1 MNITL
6 YKSKSSMNTVD
17 KGGANLTPL
26 LTVSGNFK
34 NAQSILTPIVII
46 DTIDSLLL
54 VDDNGQVVLDDYKRP
69 LLTSRDASK
78 EIIKANYCYIDEL
91 QRYYFISD
99 IQVVNND
106 LIQLYLKEDVL
117 YTYANQIKE
126 HTAYISRNEF
136 TNTPLIED
144 RNEQLFY
151 DKEVSYKD
159 TIEITTGEAVNF
171 SFDVS
176 QLGPN
181 NIIFS
186 AISDTYDYTGKLVDT
201 PKNLPSFNYIN
212 EFYTTLYG
220 IDRPLL
226 IPFWAG
232 QAIAQDILAKD
243 TEKTFIKN
251 FLICPFDV
259 TSQQDTS
266 KNLEI
271 FLGKTNISKFPKP
284 GTSGENVVE
293 IGTVHPMKSLTSDY
307 LVVADF
313 TIPDATSYLDYEP
326 YCQYEIFV
334 PFYGYVTLP
343 TNKVRGQRILLYYA
357 LDWQKGNGMAFISI
371 INGTENKIIWNGQVD
386 PFIHVDLSTTNAYEN
401 KVAQNGVVTS
411 TVLGTLSSVISLVG
425 GLASGNPLG
434 AIAGVMG
441 LGKTISSTIQSS
453 QGIID
458 RANVGFTDGMLSQY
472 SNTKPFLRITK
483 MKTTNTINKENY
495 AHLFGL
501 PLYKSYKLKDLR
513 GYTIISEINLDD
525 LDTAKSSELT
535 ELYSLLKGGVYL

>member
-159 TIEITTGEAVNF
+159 TVEITGGEAVNF
-171 SFDVS
+171 AFNVS
-176 QLGPN
+176 QLGTN

-186 AISDTYDYTGKLVDT
+186 ALSKQTDYRAGLVDV
-201 PKNLPSFNYIN
+201 PKDLPSFNSIN
-212 EFYTTLYG
+212 EFYTTLLSV
-220 IDRPLL
+220 DRPLL
-226 IPFWAG
+226 IPYIAG
-232 QAIAQDILAKD
+232 QYIAQLCLEKD
-243 TEKTFIKN
+243 SNKSYIKN
-251 FLICPFDV
+251 MLICPFDV
-259 TSQQDTS
+259 TNQTDTTKS
-266 KNLEI
+266 LPI
-271 FLGKTNISKFPKP
+271 YLGDNNISDMGSSTDPTQKV
-284 GTSGENVVE
+284 GN
-293 IGTVHPMKSLTSDY
+293 VHPMKALTSDY
-307 LVVADF
+307 LIVADF

-326 YCQYEIFV
+326 YCQYEVFV

-343 TNKVRGQRILLYYA
+343 INKVRGKRILLYYA
-357 LDWQKGNGMAFISI
+357 LDWQKGTGMAFISMI
-371 INGTENKIIWNGQVD
+371 SGTENRVIWNSQVD
-386 PFIHVDLSTTNAYEN
+386 PFIHVELSTTNNYEN
-401 KVAQNGVVTS
+401 KVAKNGVVTS
-411 TVLGTLSSVISLVG
+411 TVLGSLSAGISLVAG
-425 GLASGNPLG
+425 VATANPL
-434 AIAGVMG
+434 AIAAGAMG
-441 LGKTISSTIQSS
+441 LGKTIASSVQTS

-472 SNTKPFLRITK
+472 SNTKPYLRITK
-483 MKTTNTINKENY
+483 MKTTNTINKDNY

-525 LDTAKSSELT
+525 LDTAKSSELV

>member
-1 MNITL
+1 MKITL
-6 YKSKSSMNTVD
+6 YKSKYSMNTVD
-17 KGGANLTPL
+17 KGGVNLTPI
-26 LTVSGNFK
+26 LTVSGTFK

-54 VDDNGQVVLDDYKRP
+54 VDDSGEVILDDYKRP

-91 QRYYFISD
+91 ARYYFISD
-99 IQVVNND
+99 IQVVNNV

-151 DKEVSYKD
+151 DKQVSYKD
-159 TIEITTGEAVNF
+159 TIEITIGEAVNF
-171 SFDVS
+171 AFDVKN
-176 QLGPN
+176 LGTN

-186 AISDTYDYTGKLVDT
+186 ALSKQTDYRAGLVDV
-201 PKNLPSFNYIN
+201 PNNLLSFNSIN
-212 EFYTTLYG
+212 EFYTTLLS

-226 IPFWAG
+226 IPYIAG
-232 QAIAQDILAKD
+232 QYIAQLCLDKD
-243 TEKTFIKN
+243 SNKSYIKN
-251 FLICPFDV
+251 MLICPFDV
-259 TSQQDTS
+259 TNQTDTTKS
-266 KNLEI
+266 I
-271 FLGKTNISKFPKP
+271 PIYLGDNNISNMGSSTDPTQKV
-284 GTSGENVVE
+284 GN
-293 IGTVHPMKSLTSDY
+293 VHPMKSLTSDY

-313 TIPDATSYLDYEP
+313 VVPDATSYLDYEP

-357 LDWQKGNGMAFISI
+357 LDWQKGTGMAFISMI
-371 INGTENKIIWNGQVD
+371 TGTENRVIWNSQVD
-386 PFIHVDLSTTNAYEN
+386 PFIHVELSTTNNYEN
-401 KVAQNGVVTS
+401 KVAKNGVVAS
-411 TVLGTLSSVISLVG
+411 TVLGSLSAGISLVAG
-425 GLASGNPLG
+425 VATANPL
-434 AIAGVMG
+434 AIAAGAMG
-441 LGKTISSTIQSS
+441 LGKTIASSVQTS

-458 RANVGFTDGMLSQY
+458 RANVGFTDGMLSLY

-483 MKTTNTINKENY
+483 MKTTNTINKDNY

-501 PLYKSYKLKDLR
+501 PLYESCKLKDLK

-525 LDTAKSSELT
+525 LDTAKSSELV

>member
-91 QRYYFISD
+91 ARYYFISD

-151 DKEVSYKD
+151 DKEVNYKD
-159 TIEITTGEAVNF
+159 TVEITGGEAVNF
-171 SFDVS
+171 AFNVS
-176 QLGPN
+176 QLGTN

-186 AISDTYDYTGKLVDT
+186 ALSKQTDYRAGLVDV
-201 PKNLPSFNYIN
+201 PKDLPSFNYIN
-212 EFYTTLYG
+212 EFYTTLLSV
-220 IDRPLL
+220 DRPLL
-226 IPFWAG
+226 IPYIAG
-232 QAIAQDILAKD
+232 QYIAQLCLEKD
-243 TEKTFIKN
+243 SNKSYIKN
-251 FLICPFDV
+251 MLICPFDV
-259 TSQQDTS
+259 TNQTDTTKS
-266 KNLEI
+266 LPI
-271 FLGKTNISKFPKP
+271 YLGDNNISDMGSSTDPTQKV
-284 GTSGENVVE
+284 GN
-293 IGTVHPMKSLTSDY
+293 VHPMKALTSDY

-326 YCQYEIFV
+326 YCQYEVFV

-343 TNKVRGQRILLYYA
+343 INKVRGKRILLYYA
-357 LDWQKGNGMAFISI
+357 LDWQKGTGMAFISMI
-371 INGTENKIIWNGQVD
+371 TGTENRVIWNSQVD
-386 PFIHVDLSTTNAYEN
+386 PFIHVELSTTNNYEN
-401 KVAQNGVVTS
+401 KVAKNGVVTS
-411 TVLGTLSSVISLVG
+411 TVLGSLSAGISLVAG
-425 GLASGNPLG
+425 VATANPL
-434 AIAGVMG
+434 AIAAGAMG
-441 LGKTISSTIQSS
+441 LGKTIASSVQTS

-472 SNTKPFLRITK
+472 SNTKPYLRITK
-483 MKTTNTINKENY
+483 MKTTNTINKDNY

-525 LDTAKSSELT
+525 LDTAKSSELV

>member
-17 KGGANLTPL
+17 TGGANLTPL

-159 TIEITTGEAVNF
+159 TVTITGGEAVNF
-171 SFDVS
+171 AFNVS
-176 QLGPN
+176 QLGTN

-186 AISDTYDYTGKLVDT
+186 ALSKQTDYRAGLVDV
-201 PKNLPSFNYIN
+201 PKDLPSFNYIN
-212 EFYTTLYG
+212 EFYTTLLSV
-220 IDRPLL
+220 DRPLL
-226 IPFWAG
+226 IPYIAG
-232 QAIAQDILAKD
+232 QYIAQLCLEKD
-243 TEKTFIKN
+243 SNKSYIKN
-251 FLICPFDV
+251 MLICPFDV
-259 TSQQDTS
+259 TNQTDTTKS
-266 KNLEI
+266 LPI
-271 FLGKTNISKFPKP
+271 YLGDNNISDMGSSTDPTQKV
-284 GTSGENVVE
+284 GN
-293 IGTVHPMKSLTSDY
+293 VHPMKALTSDY

-343 TNKVRGQRILLYYA
+343 INKVRGKRILLYYA
-357 LDWQKGNGMAFISI
+357 LDWQKGTGMAFISMI
-371 INGTENKIIWNGQVD
+371 TGTENRVIWNSQVD
-386 PFIHVDLSTTNAYEN
+386 PFIHVELSTTNNYEN
-401 KVAQNGVVTS
+401 KVAKNGVVTS
-411 TVLGTLSSVISLVG
+411 TVLGSLSAGISLVAG
-425 GLASGNPLG
+425 VATANPL
-434 AIAGVMG
+434 AIAAGAMG
-441 LGKTISSTIQSS
+441 LGKTIASSVQTS

-483 MKTTNTINKENY
+483 MKTTNTINKDNY

-525 LDTAKSSELT
+525 LDTAKSSELV

>member
-91 QRYYFISD
+91 ARYYFISD

-106 LIQLYLKEDVL
+106 FIQLYLKEDVL

-159 TIEITTGEAVNF
+159 TVEITGGEAVNF
-171 SFDVS
+171 AFNVS
-176 QLGPN
+176 QLGTN

-186 AISDTYDYTGKLVDT
+186 ALSKQTDYRAGLVDV
-201 PKNLPSFNYIN
+201 PKDLPSFNYIN
-212 EFYTTLYG
+212 EFYTTLLS

-226 IPFWAG
+226 IPYIAG
-232 QAIAQDILAKD
+232 QYIAQLCLEKD
-243 TEKTFIKN
+243 SNKSYIKN
-251 FLICPFDV
+251 MLICPFDV
-259 TSQQDTS
+259 TNQTDTTKS
-266 KNLEI
+266 LPI
-271 FLGKTNISKFPKP
+271 YLGDNNISDMGSSAYPTQKV
-284 GTSGENVVE
+284 GN
-293 IGTVHPMKSLTSDY
+293 VHPMKALTSDY
-307 LVVADF
+307 LVIADF

-326 YCQYEIFV
+326 YCQYEVFV

-343 TNKVRGQRILLYYA
+343 INKVRGKRILIYYA
-357 LDWQKGNGMAFISI
+357 LDWQKGTGMAFISMI
-371 INGTENKIIWNGQVD
+371 TGTENRVIWNSQVD
-386 PFIHVDLSTTNAYEN
+386 PFIHVELSTTNNYEN
-401 KVAQNGVVTS
+401 KVAKNGVVTS
-411 TVLGTLSSVISLVG
+411 TILGSLSAGISLVAG
-425 GLASGNPLG
+425 IVTANPV
-434 AIAGVMG
+434 AIAAGAMG
-441 LGKTISSTIQSS
+441 LGKTIASSVQTS

-483 MKTTNTINKENY
+483 MKTTNTINKDNY

-525 LDTAKSSELT
+525 LDTAKSSELV

>member
-69 LLTSRDASK
+69 LLTSRDDSK

-159 TIEITTGEAVNF
+159 TVEITGGEAVNF
-171 SFDVS
+171 AFNVS
-176 QLGPN
+176 QLGTN

-186 AISDTYDYTGKLVDT
+186 ALSKQTDYRAGLVDS
-201 PKNLPSFNYIN
+201 PKDLPSFNYIN
-212 EFYTTLYG
+212 EFYTTLLSV
-220 IDRPLL
+220 DRPLL
-226 IPFWAG
+226 IPYIAG
-232 QAIAQDILAKD
+232 QYIAQLCLEKD
-243 TEKTFIKN
+243 SNKSYIKN
-251 FLICPFDV
+251 MLICPFDV
-259 TSQQDTS
+259 TNQTDTTKS
-266 KNLEI
+266 I
-271 FLGKTNISKFPKP
+271 PIYLGDNNISDMGASTDPTQKV
-284 GTSGENVVE
+284 GN
-293 IGTVHPMKSLTSDY
+293 VHPMKALTSDY

-313 TIPDATSYLDYEP
+313 VVPDATSYLDYEP

-334 PFYGYVTLP
+334 PFYGYVNLP
-343 TNKVRGQRILLYYA
+343 TNKIRGNRLLLYYA
-357 LDWQKGNGMAFISI
+357 LDWQKGNGMAYISI
-371 INGTENKIIWNGQVD
+371 ITGTENRIIWSGQVD
-386 PFIHVDLSTTNAYEN
+386 PFIHIELSTTNNYEN
-401 KVAQNGVVTS
+401 KVAKNGVVTS
-411 TVLGTLSSVISLVG
+411 TVLGTLSSSVSLIAG
-425 GLASGNPLG
+425 IATGNPL
-434 AIAGVMG
+434 AIAGGAMG
-441 LGKTISSTIQSS
+441 LGKTITSSVQSS
-453 QGIID
+453 QAIID
-458 RANVGFTDGMLSQY
+458 RANVAFTDGMLSQY

-483 MKTTNTINKENY
+483 MKTTNTINKDNY

-525 LDTAKSSELT
+525 LDTAKSSELV

>member
-6 YKSKSSMNTVD
+6 YKSKSSMNTVN

-34 NAQSILTPIVII
+34 NAQSILTPILII

-78 EIIKANYCYIDEL
+78 EIIKANYGYIDEL

-136 TNTPLIED
+136 TNSPLIED

-159 TIEITTGEAVNF
+159 TVEITGGEAVNF
-171 SFDVS
+171 AFNVS
-176 QLGPN
+176 QLGTN

-186 AISDTYDYTGKLVDT
+186 ALSKQTDYHAGLVDV
-201 PKNLPSFNYIN
+201 PKDLPSFNYIN
-212 EFYTTLYG
+212 EFYTTLLSV
-220 IDRPLL
+220 DRPLL
-226 IPFWAG
+226 IPYMAG
-232 QAIAQDILAKD
+232 QYIAQLCLEKD
-243 TEKTFIKN
+243 SNKSYIKN
-251 FLICPFDV
+251 MLICPFDV
-259 TSQQDTS
+259 TNQTDTTKS
-266 KNLEI
+266 I
-271 FLGKTNISKFPKP
+271 PIYLGDNNISDMGSSTDPTQKV
-284 GTSGENVVE
+284 GN
-293 IGTVHPMKSLTSDY
+293 VHPMRALTSDY

-326 YCQYEIFV
+326 YCQYEVFV

-343 TNKVRGQRILLYYA
+343 INKVRGKCILLYYA
-357 LDWQKGNGMAFISI
+357 LDWQKGTGMAFISM
-371 INGTENKIIWNGQVD
+371 INGKENRVIWNSQVD
-386 PFIHVDLSTTNAYEN
+386 PFIHVELSTTNNYEN
-401 KVAQNGVVTS
+401 KVAKNGVVTS
-411 TVLGTLSSVISLVG
+411 TVLGSLSAGISLVAG
-425 GLASGNPLG
+425 VATANPL
-434 AIAGVMG
+434 AIAAGAMG
-441 LGKTISSTIQSS
+441 LGKTIASSVQTS

-472 SNTKPFLRITK
+472 SNTKPYLRITK
-483 MKTTNTINKENY
+483 MKTTNTINKDNY

-525 LDTAKSSELT
+525 LDTAKSSELV

>member
-91 QRYYFISD
+91 ARYYFISD

-159 TIEITTGEAVNF
+159 TVTITGGEAVNF
-171 SFDVS
+171 AFNVS
-176 QLGPN
+176 QLGTN

-186 AISDTYDYTGKLVDT
+186 ALSKQTDYRAGLVDV
-201 PKNLPSFNYIN
+201 PKDLPSFNSIN
-212 EFYTTLYG
+212 EFYTTLLSV
-220 IDRPLL
+220 DRPLL
-226 IPFWAG
+226 IPYIAG
-232 QAIAQDILAKD
+232 QYIAQLCLEKD
-243 TEKTFIKN
+243 SNKSYIKN
-251 FLICPFDV
+251 MLICPFDV
-259 TSQQDTS
+259 TNQTDTTKS
-266 KNLEI
+266 LPI
-271 FLGKTNISKFPKP
+271 YLGDNNISDMGSSTDPTQKV
-284 GTSGENVVE
+284 GN
-293 IGTVHPMKSLTSDY
+293 VHPMKALTSDY

-313 TIPDATSYLDYEP
+313 VVPDATSYLDYEP

-334 PFYGYVTLP
+334 PFYGYVNLP
-343 TNKVRGQRILLYYA
+343 TNKIRGNRLLLYYA
-357 LDWQKGNGMAFISI
+357 LDWQKGNGMAYISI
-371 INGTENKIIWNGQVD
+371 ITGTENRIIWSGQVD
-386 PFIHVDLSTTNAYEN
+386 PFIHVELSTTNNYEN
-401 KVAQNGVVTS
+401 KVAKNGVVTS
-411 TVLGTLSSVISLVG
+411 TVLGTLSSSVSLIAG
-425 GLASGNPLG
+425 IATGNPL
-434 AIAGVMG
+434 AIAGGAMG
-441 LGKTISSTIQSS
+441 LGKTIASSVQSS
-453 QGIID
+453 QAIID
-458 RANVGFTDGMLSQY
+458 RANVAFTDGMLSQY

-483 MKTTNTINKENY
+483 MKTTNTINKDNY

-525 LDTAKSSELT
+525 LDTAKSSELA

>member
-46 DTIDSLLL
+46 DTIDPFLL
-54 VDDNGQVVLDDYKRP
+54 VDDSGELVLDDSKRP

-91 QRYYFISD
+91 ERYYFISD

-159 TIEITTGEAVNF
+159 TVEITTGEAVNF
-171 SFDVS
+171 AFNVS
-176 QLGPN
+176 QLGTN

-186 AISDTYDYTGKLVDT
+186 ALSKQTDYRAGLVDS
-201 PKNLPSFNYIN
+201 PKDLPSFNYIN
-212 EFYTTLYG
+212 EFYTTLLSV
-220 IDRPLL
+220 DRPLL
-226 IPFWAG
+226 IPYIAG
-232 QAIAQDILAKD
+232 QYIAQLCIDKD
-243 TEKTFIKN
+243 SNKSYIKN
-251 FLICPFDV
+251 MLICPFDV
-259 TSQQDTS
+259 TNQTDTTKS
-266 KNLEI
+266 LPI
-271 FLGKTNISKFPKP
+271 YLGDTNISDMGSSTDPAQKV
-284 GTSGENVVE
+284 GN
-293 IGTVHPMKSLTSDY
+293 VHPMKALTSDY

-313 TIPDATSYLDYEP
+313 VVPDATSYLDYEP
-326 YCQYEIFV
+326 YCQYEVFV

-343 TNKVRGQRILLYYA
+343 INKVRGKRILLYYA
-357 LDWQKGNGMAFISI
+357 LDWQKGTGMAFISI
-371 INGTENKIIWNGQVD
+371 ITGTENRVIWNSQVD
-386 PFIHVDLSTTNAYEN
+386 PFIHVELSTTNNYEN
-401 KVAQNGVVTS
+401 KVAKNGVVTS
-411 TVLGTLSSVISLVG
+411 TVLGSLSAGISLVAG
-425 GLASGNPLG
+425 VATANPL
-434 AIAGVMG
+434 AIAAGAMG
-441 LGKTISSTIQSS
+441 LGKTIASSVQTS

-458 RANVGFTDGMLSQY
+458 RANVAFTDGMLSQY

-483 MKTTNTINKENY
+483 MKTTNTINKDNY

-525 LDTAKSSELT
+525 LDTAKSSELV

>member
-91 QRYYFISD
+91 ERYYFISD

-159 TIEITTGEAVNF
+159 TVEITTGEAVNF
-171 SFDVS
+171 AFNVS
-176 QLGPN
+176 QLGTN

-186 AISDTYDYTGKLVDT
+186 ALSKQTDYRAGLVDS
-201 PKNLPSFNYIN
+201 PKDLPSFNYIN
-212 EFYTTLYG
+212 EFYTTLLSV
-220 IDRPLL
+220 DRPLL
-226 IPFWAG
+226 IPYIAG
-232 QAIAQDILAKD
+232 QYIAQLCIDKD
-243 TEKTFIKN
+243 SNKSYIKN
-251 FLICPFDV
+251 MLICPFDI
-259 TSQQDTS
+259 TNQTDKTKS
-266 KNLEI
+266 LPI
-271 FLGKTNISKFPKP
+271 YLGDTNISDMGSSTDPAQKV
-284 GTSGENVVE
+284 GN
-293 IGTVHPMKSLTSDY
+293 VHPMKALTSDY

-313 TIPDATSYLDYEP
+313 VVPDATSYLDYEP

-343 TNKVRGQRILLYYA
+343 INKVRGKRILLYYA
-357 LDWQKGNGMAFISI
+357 LDWQKGTGMAFISM
-371 INGTENKIIWNGQVD
+371 INGTENRIIWNSQVD
-386 PFIHVDLSTTNAYEN
+386 PFIHVELSTTNNYEN
-401 KVAQNGVVTS
+401 KVAKNGVVTS
-411 TVLGTLSSVISLVG
+411 TVLGSLSAGISLVAG
-425 GLASGNPLG
+425 VATANPL
-434 AIAGVMG
+434 AIAAGAMG
-441 LGKTISSTIQSS
+441 LGKTIASSVQTS

-483 MKTTNTINKENY
+483 MKTTNTINKDNY

-525 LDTAKSSELT
+525 LDTAKSSELV

>member
-69 LLTSRDASK
+69 LLTSRESSK

-91 QRYYFISD
+91 ERYYFISD

-117 YTYANQIKE
+117 YTYTNQIKE

-159 TIEITTGEAVNF
+159 TVEITTGEAVNF
-171 SFDVS
+171 AFNVS
-176 QLGPN
+176 QLGTN

-186 AISDTYDYTGKLVDT
+186 ALSKQTDYRAGLVDS
-201 PKNLPSFNYIN
+201 PKDLPSFNSIN
-212 EFYTTLYG
+212 EFYTTLLS

-226 IPFWAG
+226 IPYIAG
-232 QAIAQDILAKD
+232 QYIAQLCIEKD
-243 TEKTFIKN
+243 SNKSYIKN
-251 FLICPFDV
+251 MLICPFDV
-259 TSQQDTS
+259 TNQTDKTKS
-266 KNLEI
+266 LPI
-271 FLGKTNISKFPKP
+271 YLGDNNISDMGSSTDPTQKV
-284 GTSGENVVE
+284 GN
-293 IGTVHPMKSLTSDY
+293 VHPMKALTSDY
-307 LVVADF
+307 LIVADF
-313 TIPDATSYLDYEP
+313 VVPDATSYLDYEP
-326 YCQYEIFV
+326 YCQYEVFV

-343 TNKVRGQRILLYYA
+343 INKVRGKRILLYYA
-357 LDWQKGNGMAFISI
+357 LDWQKGTGMAFISI
-371 INGTENKIIWNGQVD
+371 ITGTENRVIWNSQVD
-386 PFIHVDLSTTNAYEN
+386 PFIHVELSTTNNYEN
-401 KVAQNGVVTS
+401 KVAKNGVVTS
-411 TVLGTLSSVISLVG
+411 TVLGSLSAGISLVAG
-425 GLASGNPLG
+425 VATANPL
-434 AIAGVMG
+434 AIAAGAMG
-441 LGKTISSTIQSS
+441 LGKTIASSVQTS

-483 MKTTNTINKENY
+483 MKTTNTINKDNY

-525 LDTAKSSELT
+525 LDTAKSSELV

>member
-26 LTVSGNFK
+26 LTVSGNFN

-54 VDDNGQVVLDDYKRP
+54 VDDNGQVALDDYKRP

-91 QRYYFISD
+91 ARYYFISD

-151 DKEVSYKD
+151 DKQVSYKD
-159 TIEITTGEAVNF
+159 TVEITTGDAVNF
-171 SFDVS
+171 EFNVKE
-176 QLGPN
+176 LGTN

-186 AISDTYDYTGKLVDT
+186 ALSKQTDYRAGLVDN
-201 PKNLPSFNYIN
+201 PKDLPSFNFIN
-212 EFYTTLYG
+212 EFYTTLLS

-226 IPFWAG
+226 IPYIAG
-232 QAIAQDILAKD
+232 QYIAQLCIDKD
-243 TEKTFIKN
+243 SNKSYVKN
-251 FLICPFDV
+251 MLICPFDV
-259 TSQQDTS
+259 TNQTDTTKS
-266 KNLEI
+266 LPI
-271 FLGKTNISKFPKP
+271 YLGDNNISDMGSSTDPMQKV
-284 GTSGENVVE
+284 GN
-293 IGTVHPMKSLTSDY
+293 VHPMKALTSDY
-307 LVVADF
+307 LVIADF
-313 TIPDATSYLDYEP
+313 VVPDATSYLDYEP
-326 YCQYEIFV
+326 YCQFEIFV

-357 LDWQKGNGMAFISI
+357 LDWQKGSGMAFISI
-371 INGTENKIIWNGQVD
+371 ITGTENRVIWSGQVD

-425 GLASGNPLG
+425 GIAAGNPLG

-483 MKTTNTINKENY
+483 MKTTNTINKDNY

-501 PLYKSYKLKDLR
+501 PLYKSYKLKDLK

-525 LDTAKSSELT
+525 LDTAKSSELV

>member
-69 LLTSRDASK
+69 FLTSRDASK

-91 QRYYFISD
+91 ARYYFISD

-159 TIEITTGEAVNF
+159 TVEITGGEAVNF
-171 SFDVS
+171 AFNVS
-176 QLGPN
+176 QLGTN

-186 AISDTYDYTGKLVDT
+186 ALSKQTDYRAGLVDV
-201 PKNLPSFNYIN
+201 PNDLPSFNSIN
-212 EFYTTLYG
+212 EFYTTLLSV
-220 IDRPLL
+220 DRPLL
-226 IPFWAG
+226 IPYIAG
-232 QAIAQDILAKD
+232 QYIAQLCLEKD
-243 TEKTFIKN
+243 SNKSYIKN
-251 FLICPFDV
+251 MLICPFDV
-259 TSQQDTS
+259 TNQTDTTKS
-266 KNLEI
+266 LPI
-271 FLGKTNISKFPKP
+271 YLGDNNISDMGSSTDPTQKV
-284 GTSGENVVE
+284 GN
-293 IGTVHPMKSLTSDY
+293 VHPMKALTSDY

-313 TIPDATSYLDYEP
+313 VVPDATSYLDYEP

-334 PFYGYVTLP
+334 PFYGYVNLP
-343 TNKVRGQRILLYYA
+343 TNKIRGNRLLLYYA
-357 LDWQKGNGMAFISI
+357 LDWQKGNGMAYISI
-371 INGTENKIIWNGQVD
+371 ITGTENRIIWSGQVD
-386 PFIHVDLSTTNAYEN
+386 PFIHVELSTTNNYEN
-401 KVAQNGVVTS
+401 KVAKNGVVTS
-411 TVLGTLSSVISLVG
+411 TVLGTLSSSVSLIAG
-425 GLASGNPLG
+425 IATGNPL
-434 AIAGVMG
+434 AIAGGAMG
-441 LGKTISSTIQSS
+441 LGKTIASSVQSS
-453 QGIID
+453 QAIID
-458 RANVGFTDGMLSQY
+458 RANVAFTDGMLSQY

-483 MKTTNTINKENY
+483 MKTTNTINKDNY

-525 LDTAKSSELT
+525 LDTAKSSELV

>member
-159 TIEITTGEAVNF
+159 TVTITGGEAVNF
-171 SFDVS
+171 AFNVS
-176 QLGPN
+176 QLGTN

-186 AISDTYDYTGKLVDT
+186 ALSKQTDYRAGLVDV
-201 PKNLPSFNYIN
+201 PKDLPSFNSIN
-212 EFYTTLYG
+212 EFYTTLLSV
-220 IDRPLL
+220 DRPLL
-226 IPFWAG
+226 IPYIAG
-232 QAIAQDILAKD
+232 QYIAQLCLEKD
-243 TEKTFIKN
+243 SNKSYIKN
-251 FLICPFDV
+251 MLICPFDV
-259 TSQQDTS
+259 TNQTDTTKS
-266 KNLEI
+266 LPI
-271 FLGKTNISKFPKP
+271 YLGDNNISDMGASTDPTQKV
-284 GTSGENVVE
+284 GN
-293 IGTVHPMKSLTSDY
+293 VHPMKALTSDY

-313 TIPDATSYLDYEP
+313 VVPDATSYLDYEP

-334 PFYGYVTLP
+334 PFYGYVNLP
-343 TNKVRGQRILLYYA
+343 TNKIRGNRLLLYYA
-357 LDWQKGNGMAFISI
+357 LDWQKGSGMAFISI
-371 INGTENKIIWNGQVD
+371 ITGTENRIIWSGQVD
-386 PFIHVDLSTTNAYEN
+386 PFIHVELSTTNNYEN
-401 KVAQNGVVTS
+401 KVAKNGVVTS
-411 TVLGTLSSVISLVG
+411 TVLGTLSSSVSLIAG
-425 GLASGNPLG
+425 IATGNPL
-434 AIAGVMG
+434 AIAGGAMG
-441 LGKTISSTIQSS
+441 LGKTIASSVQSS
-453 QGIID
+453 QAIID
-458 RANVGFTDGMLSQY
+458 RANVAFTDGMLSQY

-483 MKTTNTINKENY
+483 MKTTNNVNKDNY

-525 LDTAKSSELT
+525 LDTAKSSELV

>member
-46 DTIDSLLL
+46 DTIDPFLL
-54 VDDNGQVVLDDYKRP
+54 VDDSGELVLDDSKRP

-91 QRYYFISD
+91 ERYYFISD

-159 TIEITTGEAVNF
+159 TVEITTGEAVNF
-171 SFDVS
+171 AFNVS
-176 QLGPN
+176 QLGTN

-186 AISDTYDYTGKLVDT
+186 ALSKQTDYRAGLVDS
-201 PKNLPSFNYIN
+201 PKDLPSFNYIN
-212 EFYTTLYG
+212 EFYTTLLSV
-220 IDRPLL
+220 DRPLL
-226 IPFWAG
+226 IPYIAG
-232 QAIAQDILAKD
+232 QYIAQLCIDKD
-243 TEKTFIKN
+243 SNKSYIKN
-251 FLICPFDV
+251 MLICPFDV
-259 TSQQDTS
+259 TNQTDTTKS
-266 KNLEI
+266 LPI
-271 FLGKTNISKFPKP
+271 YLGDTNISDMGSSTDPAQKV
-284 GTSGENVVE
+284 GN
-293 IGTVHPMKSLTSDY
+293 VHPMKALTSDY

-313 TIPDATSYLDYEP
+313 VVPDATSYLDYEP
-326 YCQYEIFV
+326 YCQYEVFV

-343 TNKVRGQRILLYYA
+343 INKVRGKRILLYYA
-357 LDWQKGNGMAFISI
+357 LDWQKGTGMAFISI
-371 INGTENKIIWNGQVD
+371 ITGTENRVIWNSQVD
-386 PFIHVDLSTTNAYEN
+386 PFIHVELSTTNNYEN
-401 KVAQNGVVTS
+401 KVAKNGVVTS
-411 TVLGTLSSVISLVG
+411 TVLGSLSAGISLVAG
-425 GLASGNPLG
+425 VATANPI
-434 AIAGVMG
+434 AIAAGAMG
-441 LGKTISSTIQSS
+441 LGKTIASSVQTS

-458 RANVGFTDGMLSQY
+458 RANVAFTDGMLSQY

-483 MKTTNTINKENY
+483 MKTTNTINKDNY

-525 LDTAKSSELT
+525 LDTAKSSELV

>member
-54 VDDNGQVVLDDYKRP
+54 VDDNGQVVLDDYKRL

-159 TIEITTGEAVNF
+159 TVEITGGEAVNF
-171 SFDVS
+171 AFNVS
-176 QLGPN
+176 QLGTN

-186 AISDTYDYTGKLVDT
+186 ALSKQTDYRAGLVDV
-201 PKNLPSFNYIN
+201 PKDLPSFNYIN
-212 EFYTTLYG
+212 EFYTTLLSV
-220 IDRPLL
+220 DRPLL
-226 IPFWAG
+226 IPYIAG
-232 QAIAQDILAKD
+232 QYIAQLCLEKD
-243 TEKTFIKN
+243 SNKSYIKN
-251 FLICPFDV
+251 MLICPFDV
-259 TSQQDTS
+259 TNQTDTTKS
-266 KNLEI
+266 LPI
-271 FLGKTNISKFPKP
+271 YLGDNNISDMGSSTDPTQKV
-284 GTSGENVVE
+284 GN
-293 IGTVHPMKSLTSDY
+293 VHPMKALTSDY

-326 YCQYEIFV
+326 YCQYEVFV

-343 TNKVRGQRILLYYA
+343 INKVRGKRILLYYA
-357 LDWQKGNGMAFISI
+357 LDWQKGTGMAFISMI
-371 INGTENKIIWNGQVD
+371 SGTENRVIWNSQVD
-386 PFIHVDLSTTNAYEN
+386 PFIHVELSTTNNYEN
-401 KVAQNGVVTS
+401 KVAKNGVVTS
-411 TVLGTLSSVISLVG
+411 TVLGSLSAGISLVAG
-425 GLASGNPLG
+425 VATANPL
-434 AIAGVMG
+434 AIAAGAMG
-441 LGKTISSTIQSS
+441 LGKTIASSVQTS

-483 MKTTNTINKENY
+483 MKTTNTINKDNY

-525 LDTAKSSELT
+525 LDTAKSSELV

>member
-78 EIIKANYCYIDEL
+78 EIIKANYCYIAEL

-159 TIEITTGEAVNF
+159 TVEITTGEAVNF
-171 SFDVS
+171 AFNVS
-176 QLGPN
+176 QLGTS

-186 AISDTYDYTGKLVDT
+186 ALSKQTDYRAGLVDV
-201 PKNLPSFNYIN
+201 PKDLPSFNYIN
-212 EFYTTLYG
+212 EFYTTLLSV
-220 IDRPLL
+220 DRPLL
-226 IPFWAG
+226 IPYIAG
-232 QAIAQDILAKD
+232 QYIAQLCLEKD
-243 TEKTFIKN
+243 SNKSYIKN
-251 FLICPFDV
+251 MLICPFDV
-259 TSQQDTS
+259 TNQTDTTKS
-266 KNLEI
+266 LPI
-271 FLGKTNISKFPKP
+271 YLGDNNISDMGSSTDPTQKV
-284 GTSGENVVE
+284 GN
-293 IGTVHPMKSLTSDY
+293 VHPMKALTSDY

-313 TIPDATSYLDYEP
+313 VVPDATSYLDYEP

-334 PFYGYVTLP
+334 PFYGYVNLP
-343 TNKVRGQRILLYYA
+343 TNKIRGNRLLLYYA
-357 LDWQKGNGMAFISI
+357 LDWQKGSGMAFISI
-371 INGTENKIIWNGQVD
+371 ITGTENRIIWSGQVD
-386 PFIHVDLSTTNAYEN
+386 PFIHVELSTTNNYEN
-401 KVAQNGVVTS
+401 KVAKNGVVTS
-411 TVLGTLSSVISLVG
+411 TVLGTLSSSVSLIAG
-425 GLASGNPLG
+425 IATGNPL
-434 AIAGVMG
+434 AIAGGAMG
-441 LGKTISSTIQSS
+441 LGKTIASSVQSS
-453 QGIID
+453 QAIID
-458 RANVGFTDGMLSQY
+458 RANVAFTDGMLSQY

-483 MKTTNTINKENY
+483 MKTTNTINKDNY

-525 LDTAKSSELT
+525 LDTAKSSELV

>member
-91 QRYYFISD
+91 ERYYFISD

-159 TIEITTGEAVNF
+159 TVEITTGEAVNF
-171 SFDVS
+171 AFNVS
-176 QLGPN
+176 QLGTS

-186 AISDTYDYTGKLVDT
+186 ALSKQTDYRAGLVDV
-201 PKNLPSFNYIN
+201 PKDLPSFNYIN
-212 EFYTTLYG
+212 EFYTTLLSV
-220 IDRPLL
+220 DRPLL
-226 IPFWAG
+226 IPYIAG
-232 QAIAQDILAKD
+232 QYIAQLCLEKD
-243 TEKTFIKN
+243 SNKSYIKN
-251 FLICPFDV
+251 MLICPFDV
-259 TSQQDTS
+259 TNQTDTTKS
-266 KNLEI
+266 LPI
-271 FLGKTNISKFPKP
+271 YLGDNNISDMGASTDPTQKV
-284 GTSGENVVE
+284 GN
-293 IGTVHPMKSLTSDY
+293 VHPMKALTSDY

-343 TNKVRGQRILLYYA
+343 INKVRGKRILLYYA
-357 LDWQKGNGMAFISI
+357 LDWQKGTGMAFISMI
-371 INGTENKIIWNGQVD
+371 TGTENRVIWNSQVD
-386 PFIHVDLSTTNAYEN
+386 PFIHVELSTTNNYEN
-401 KVAQNGVVTS
+401 KVAKNGVVTS
-411 TVLGTLSSVISLVG
+411 TVLGSLSAGISLVAG
-425 GLASGNPLG
+425 VATANPL
-434 AIAGVMG
+434 AIAAGAMG
-441 LGKTISSTIQSS
+441 LGKTIASSVQTS

-458 RANVGFTDGMLSQY
+458 RANVGFTDGTLSQY
-472 SNTKPFLRITK
+472 SNTKPYLRITK
-483 MKTTNTINKENY
+483 MKTTNTINKDNY

-525 LDTAKSSELT
+525 LDTAKSSELV

>member
-159 TIEITTGEAVNF
+159 TVEITGGEAVNF
-171 SFDVS
+171 AFNVS
-176 QLGPN
+176 QLGTN

-186 AISDTYDYTGKLVDT
+186 ALSKQTDYRAGLVDV
-201 PKNLPSFNYIN
+201 PKDLPSFNYIN
-212 EFYTTLYG
+212 EFYTTLLSV
-220 IDRPLL
+220 DRPLL
-226 IPFWAG
+226 IPYIAG
-232 QAIAQDILAKD
+232 QYIAQLCLEKD
-243 TEKTFIKN
+243 SNKSYIKN
-251 FLICPFDV
+251 MLICPFDV
-259 TSQQDTS
+259 TNQTDTTKS
-266 KNLEI
+266 LPI
-271 FLGKTNISKFPKP
+271 YLGDNNISDMGSSTDQTQKV
-284 GTSGENVVE
+284 GN
-293 IGTVHPMKSLTSDY
+293 VHPMRALTSDY

-343 TNKVRGQRILLYYA
+343 INKVRGKRIILYYA
-357 LDWQKGNGMAFISI
+357 LDWQKGTGMAFISM
-371 INGTENKIIWNGQVD
+371 INGTENRIIWNSQVD
-386 PFIHVDLSTTNAYEN
+386 PFIHVELSTTNNYEN
-401 KVAQNGVVTS
+401 KVAKNGVVTS
-411 TVLGTLSSVISLVG
+411 TVLGSLSAGISLVAG
-425 GLASGNPLG
+425 VATANPL
-434 AIAGVMG
+434 AIAAGAMG
-441 LGKTISSTIQSS
+441 LGKTIASSVQTS

-472 SNTKPFLRITK
+472 SNTKPYLRITK
-483 MKTTNTINKENY
+483 MKTTNTINKDNY

-525 LDTAKSSELT
+525 LDTAKSSELV

>member
-117 YTYANQIKE
+117 YTYANQIKG

-159 TIEITTGEAVNF
+159 TVEITGGEAVNF
-171 SFDVS
+171 AFNVS
-176 QLGPN
+176 QLGTN

-186 AISDTYDYTGKLVDT
+186 ALSKQTDYRAGLVDA
-201 PKNLPSFNYIN
+201 PKDLPSFNSIN
-212 EFYTTLYG
+212 EFYTTLLSV
-220 IDRPLL
+220 DRPLL
-226 IPFWAG
+226 IPYIAG
-232 QAIAQDILAKD
+232 QYIAQLCLEKD
-243 TEKTFIKN
+243 SNKSYIKN
-251 FLICPFDV
+251 MLICPFDV
-259 TSQQDTS
+259 TNQTDTTKS
-266 KNLEI
+266 I
-271 FLGKTNISKFPKP
+271 PIYLGDNNISDMGASTDPTQKV
-284 GTSGENVVE
+284 GN
-293 IGTVHPMKSLTSDY
+293 VHPMKALTSDY

-313 TIPDATSYLDYEP
+313 VVPDATSYLDYEP

-334 PFYGYVTLP
+334 PFYGYVNLP
-343 TNKVRGQRILLYYA
+343 TNKIRGNRLLLYYA
-357 LDWQKGNGMAFISI
+357 LDWQKGNGMAYISI
-371 INGTENKIIWNGQVD
+371 ITGTENRIIWSGQVD
-386 PFIHVDLSTTNAYEN
+386 PFIHVELSTTNNYEN
-401 KVAQNGVVTS
+401 KVAKNGVVTS
-411 TVLGTLSSVISLVG
+411 TVLGTLSSSVSLIAG
-425 GLASGNPLG
+425 IATGNPL
-434 AIAGVMG
+434 AIAGGAMG
-441 LGKTISSTIQSS
+441 LGKTIASSVQSS
-453 QGIID
+453 QAIID
-458 RANVGFTDGMLSQY
+458 RANVAFTDGMLSQY

-483 MKTTNTINKENY
+483 MKTTNTINKDNY

-525 LDTAKSSELT
+525 LDTAKSSELV

>member
-159 TIEITTGEAVNF
+159 TVTITGGEAVNF
-171 SFDVS
+171 AFNVS
-176 QLGPN
+176 QLGTN

-186 AISDTYDYTGKLVDT
+186 ALSKQTDYRAGLVDV
-201 PKNLPSFNYIN
+201 PKDLPSFNSIN
-212 EFYTTLYG
+212 EFYTTLLSV
-220 IDRPLL
+220 DRPLL
-226 IPFWAG
+226 IPYIAG
-232 QAIAQDILAKD
+232 QYIAQLCLEKD
-243 TEKTFIKN
+243 SNKSYIKN
-251 FLICPFDV
+251 MLICPFDV
-259 TSQQDTS
+259 TNQTDTTKS
-266 KNLEI
+266 LPI
-271 FLGKTNISKFPKP
+271 YLGDNNISDMGASTDPTQKV
-284 GTSGENVVE
+284 GN
-293 IGTVHPMKSLTSDY
+293 VHPMKALTSDY

-313 TIPDATSYLDYEP
+313 VVPDATSYLDYEP

-334 PFYGYVTLP
+334 PFYGYVNLP
-343 TNKVRGQRILLYYA
+343 TNKIRGNRLLLYYA
-357 LDWQKGNGMAFISI
+357 LDWQKGSGMAFISI
-371 INGTENKIIWNGQVD
+371 ITGTENRIIWSGQVD
-386 PFIHVDLSTTNAYEN
+386 PFIHVELSTTNNYEN
-401 KVAQNGVVTS
+401 KVAKNGVVTS
-411 TVLGTLSSVISLVG
+411 TVLGTLSSSVSLIAG
-425 GLASGNPLG
+425 IATGNPL
-434 AIAGVMG
+434 AIAGGAMG
-441 LGKTISSTIQSS
+441 LGKTIASSVQSS
-453 QGIID
+453 QAIID
-458 RANVGFTDGMLSQY
+458 RANVAFTDGMLSQY

-483 MKTTNTINKENY
+483 MKTTNNINKDNY

-525 LDTAKSSELT
+525 LDTAKSSELV

>member
-159 TIEITTGEAVNF
+159 TVEITGGEAVNF
-171 SFDVS
+171 AFDVT
-176 QLGPN
+176 QLGTN

-186 AISDTYDYTGKLVDT
+186 ALSKQTDYRAGLVDS
-201 PKNLPSFNYIN
+201 PKDLPSFNYIN
-212 EFYTTLYG
+212 EFYTTLLSV
-220 IDRPLL
+220 DRPLL
-226 IPFWAG
+226 IPYIAG
-232 QAIAQDILAKD
+232 QYIAQLCLEKD
-243 TEKTFIKN
+243 SNKSYIKN
-251 FLICPFDV
+251 MLICPFDV
-259 TSQQDTS
+259 TNQTDTTKS
-266 KNLEI
+266 LPI
-271 FLGKTNISKFPKP
+271 YLGDNNISDMGSSTDPTQKV
-284 GTSGENVVE
+284 GN
-293 IGTVHPMKSLTSDY
+293 VHPMKALTSDY
-307 LVVADF
+307 LVIADF

-326 YCQYEIFV
+326 YCQYEVFV

-343 TNKVRGQRILLYYA
+343 INKVRGKRILLYYA
-357 LDWQKGNGMAFISI
+357 LDWQKGTGMAFISMI
-371 INGTENKIIWNGQVD
+371 TGTENRVIWNSQVD
-386 PFIHVDLSTTNAYEN
+386 PFIHVELSTTNNYEN
-401 KVAQNGVVTS
+401 KVAKNGVVTS
-411 TVLGTLSSVISLVG
+411 TVLGSLSAGISLVAG
-425 GLASGNPLG
+425 VATANPL
-434 AIAGVMG
+434 AIAAGAMG
-441 LGKTISSTIQSS
+441 LGKTIASSVQTS

-483 MKTTNTINKENY
+483 MKTTNTINKDNY

-525 LDTAKSSELT
+525 LDTAKSSELV

>member
-54 VDDNGQVVLDDYKRP
+54 VDDNGQVVLDDFKRP

-159 TIEITTGEAVNF
+159 TVEITTGEAVNF
-171 SFDVS
+171 AFNVS
-176 QLGPN
+176 QLGTS

-186 AISDTYDYTGKLVDT
+186 ALSKQTDYRAGLVDV
-201 PKNLPSFNYIN
+201 PKDLPSFNYIN
-212 EFYTTLYG
+212 EFYTTLLSV
-220 IDRPLL
+220 DRPLL
-226 IPFWAG
+226 IPYIAG
-232 QAIAQDILAKD
+232 QYIAQLCLEKD
-243 TEKTFIKN
+243 SNKSYIKN
-251 FLICPFDV
+251 MLICPFDV
-259 TSQQDTS
+259 TNQTDTTKS
-266 KNLEI
+266 LPI
-271 FLGKTNISKFPKP
+271 YLGDNNISDMGSSTDPTQKV
-284 GTSGENVVE
+284 GN
-293 IGTVHPMKSLTSDY
+293 VHPMKALTSDY

-313 TIPDATSYLDYEP
+313 VVPDATSYLDYEP
-326 YCQYEIFV
+326 YCQYEVFV

-343 TNKVRGQRILLYYA
+343 TNKVRGKRILLYYA
-357 LDWQKGNGMAFISI
+357 LDWQKGTGMAFISMI
-371 INGTENKIIWNGQVD
+371 TGTENRVIWNSQVD
-386 PFIHVDLSTTNAYEN
+386 PFIHVELSTTNNYEN
-401 KVAQNGVVTS
+401 KVAKNGVVTS
-411 TVLGTLSSVISLVG
+411 TVLGSLSAGISLVAG
-425 GLASGNPLG
+425 VATANPL
-434 AIAGVMG
+434 AIAAGAMG
-441 LGKTISSTIQSS
+441 LGKTIASSVQTS

-472 SNTKPFLRITK
+472 SNTKPYLRITK
-483 MKTTNTINKENY
+483 MKTTNTINKDNY

-501 PLYKSYKLKDLR
+501 PLYKSYKMKDLR

-525 LDTAKSSELT
+525 LDTAKSSELL

>member
-69 LLTSRDASK
+69 LLTSRESSK

-91 QRYYFISD
+91 ERYYFISD

-159 TIEITTGEAVNF
+159 TVEITTGEAVNF
-171 SFDVS
+171 AFNVS
-176 QLGPN
+176 QLGTN

-186 AISDTYDYTGKLVDT
+186 ALSKQTDYRAGLVDV
-201 PKNLPSFNYIN
+201 PKDLPSFNSIN
-212 EFYTTLYG
+212 EFYTTLLSV
-220 IDRPLL
+220 DRPLL
-226 IPFWAG
+226 IPYIAG
-232 QAIAQDILAKD
+232 QYIAQLCLEKD
-243 TEKTFIKN
+243 SNKSYIKN
-251 FLICPFDV
+251 MLICPFDV
-259 TSQQDTS
+259 TNQTDTTKS
-266 KNLEI
+266 LPI
-271 FLGKTNISKFPKP
+271 YLGDNNISDMGSSTDPTQKV
-284 GTSGENVVE
+284 GN
-293 IGTVHPMKSLTSDY
+293 VHPMKALTSDY

-313 TIPDATSYLDYEP
+313 VVPDATSYLDYEP

-343 TNKVRGQRILLYYA
+343 INKVRGKRILLYYA
-357 LDWQKGNGMAFISI
+357 LDWQKGTGMAFISM
-371 INGTENKIIWNGQVD
+371 INGTENRIIWNSQVD
-386 PFIHVDLSTTNAYEN
+386 PFIHVELSTTNNYEN
-401 KVAQNGVVTS
+401 KVAKNGVVTS
-411 TVLGTLSSVISLVG
+411 TVLGSLSAGISLVAG
-425 GLASGNPLG
+425 VATANPL
-434 AIAGVMG
+434 AIAAGAMG
-441 LGKTISSTIQSS
+441 LGKTIASSVQTS

-483 MKTTNTINKENY
+483 MKTTNTINKDNY

-525 LDTAKSSELT
+525 LDTAKSSELV

>member
-91 QRYYFISD
+91 ARYYFISD

-159 TIEITTGEAVNF
+159 TVEITTGEAVNF
-171 SFDVS
+171 AFNVS
-176 QLGPN
+176 QLGTN

-186 AISDTYDYTGKLVDT
+186 ALSKQTDYRAGLVDV
-201 PKNLPSFNYIN
+201 PKDLPSFNSIN
-212 EFYTTLYG
+212 EFYTTLLSV
-220 IDRPLL
+220 DRPLL
-226 IPFWAG
+226 IPYIAG
-232 QAIAQDILAKD
+232 QYIAQLCLEKD
-243 TEKTFIKN
+243 SNKSYIKN
-251 FLICPFDV
+251 MLICPFDV
-259 TSQQDTS
+259 TNQTDTTKS
-266 KNLEI
+266 LPI
-271 FLGKTNISKFPKP
+271 YLGDNNISDMGSSTDPTQKV
-284 GTSGENVVE
+284 GN
-293 IGTVHPMKSLTSDY
+293 VHPMKALTSDY
-307 LVVADF
+307 LVIADF

-326 YCQYEIFV
+326 YCQYEVFV

-343 TNKVRGQRILLYYA
+343 INKVRGKRILLYYA
-357 LDWQKGNGMAFISI
+357 LDWQKGTGMAFISMI
-371 INGTENKIIWNGQVD
+371 TGTENRIIWNSQVD
-386 PFIHVDLSTTNAYEN
+386 PFIHVELSTTNNYEN
-401 KVAQNGVVTS
+401 KVAKNGVVTS
-411 TVLGTLSSVISLVG
+411 TVLGSLSAGISLVAG
-425 GLASGNPLG
+425 VATANPL
-434 AIAGVMG
+434 AIAAGAMG
-441 LGKTISSTIQSS
+441 LGKTIASSVQTS

-483 MKTTNTINKENY
+483 MKTTNTINKDNY

-525 LDTAKSSELT
+525 LDTAKSSELV

>member
-54 VDDNGQVVLDDYKRP
+54 VDDNGQVVLDDYKRH

-91 QRYYFISD
+91 ARYYFISD

-117 YTYANQIKE
+117 YTYANQIRD

-151 DKEVSYKD
+151 DKAVIYKD
-159 TIEITTGEAVNF
+159 TVEITGGEAVNF
-171 SFDVS
+171 AFNVT
-176 QLGPN
+176 QLGTN

-186 AISDTYDYTGKLVDT
+186 ALSKQTDYRAGLVDV
-201 PKNLPSFNYIN
+201 PKDLPSFNSIN
-212 EFYTTLYG
+212 EFYTTLLSV
-220 IDRPLL
+220 DRPLL
-226 IPFWAG
+226 IPYIAG
-232 QAIAQDILAKD
+232 QYIAQLCLEKD
-243 TEKTFIKN
+243 SNKSYIKN
-251 FLICPFDV
+251 MLICPFDV
-259 TSQQDTS
+259 TNQTDTTKS
-266 KNLEI
+266 LPI
-271 FLGKTNISKFPKP
+271 YLGDNNISDMGSSTDPTQKV
-284 GTSGENVVE
+284 GN
-293 IGTVHPMKSLTSDY
+293 VHPMRALTSDY
-307 LVVADF
+307 LVIADF

-326 YCQYEIFV
+326 YCQYEVFV

-343 TNKVRGQRILLYYA
+343 INKVRGKRILLYYA
-357 LDWQKGNGMAFISI
+357 LDWQKGAGMAFISMI
-371 INGTENKIIWNGQVD
+371 AGTENRVIWNSQVD
-386 PFIHVDLSTTNAYEN
+386 PFIHVELSTTNNYEN
-401 KVAQNGVVTS
+401 KVAKNGVVTS
-411 TVLGTLSSVISLVG
+411 TVLGSLSAGISLVAG
-425 GLASGNPLG
+425 VATANPL
-434 AIAGVMG
+434 AIAAGAMG
-441 LGKTISSTIQSS
+441 LGKTIASSVQTS

-483 MKTTNTINKENY
+483 MKTTNIIDKDNY

-501 PLYKSYKLKDLR
+501 PLYKSYKLKNLR

-525 LDTAKSSELT
+525 LDTAKSSELV

>member
-17 KGGANLTPL
+17 KGGANLTHL

-159 TIEITTGEAVNF
+159 SVEITTGEAVNF
-171 SFDVS
+171 AFNVS
-176 QLGPN
+176 QLGTS

-186 AISDTYDYTGKLVDT
+186 ALSKQTDYRAGLVDV
-201 PKNLPSFNYIN
+201 PKDLPSFNYIN
-212 EFYTTLYG
+212 EFYTTLLSV
-220 IDRPLL
+220 DRPLL
-226 IPFWAG
+226 IPYIAG
-232 QAIAQDILAKD
+232 QYIAQLCLEKD
-243 TEKTFIKN
+243 SNKSYIKN
-251 FLICPFDV
+251 MLICPFDV
-259 TSQQDTS
+259 TNQTDTTKS
-266 KNLEI
+266 LPI
-271 FLGKTNISKFPKP
+271 YLGDNNISDMGASTDPTQKV
-284 GTSGENVVE
+284 GN
-293 IGTVHPMKSLTSDY
+293 VHPMKALTSDY

-313 TIPDATSYLDYEP
+313 SIPDATSYLDYEP

-343 TNKVRGQRILLYYA
+343 INKVRGKRILLYYA
-357 LDWQKGNGMAFISI
+357 LDWQKGTGMAFISMI
-371 INGTENKIIWNGQVD
+371 TGTENRVIWNSQVD
-386 PFIHVDLSTTNAYEN
+386 PFIHVELSTTNNYEN
-401 KVAQNGVVTS
+401 KVAKNGVVTS
-411 TVLGTLSSVISLVG
+411 TVLGSLSAGISLVAG
-425 GLASGNPLG
+425 VATANPL
-434 AIAGVMG
+434 AIAAGAMG
-441 LGKTISSTIQSS
+441 LGKTIASSVQTS

-458 RANVGFTDGMLSQY
+458 RANVAFTDGMLSQY
-472 SNTKPFLRITK
+472 SNTKPYLRITK
-483 MKTTNTINKENY
+483 MKTTNTINKDNY

-525 LDTAKSSELT
+525 LDTAKSSELV

>member
-26 LTVSGNFK
+26 LTVSGNFT

-159 TIEITTGEAVNF
+159 TVEITTGEAVNF
-171 SFDVS
+171 AFNVS
-176 QLGPN
+176 QLGTS

-186 AISDTYDYTGKLVDT
+186 ALSKQTDYRAGLVDV
-201 PKNLPSFNYIN
+201 PKDLPSFNSIN
-212 EFYTTLYG
+212 EFYTTLLSV
-220 IDRPLL
+220 DRPLL
-226 IPFWAG
+226 IPYIAG
-232 QAIAQDILAKD
+232 QYIAQLCLEKD
-243 TEKTFIKN
+243 SNKSYIKN
-251 FLICPFDV
+251 MLICPFDV
-259 TSQQDTS
+259 TNQTDTTKS
-266 KNLEI
+266 LPI
-271 FLGKTNISKFPKP
+271 YLGDNNISDMGSSTDPTQKV
-284 GTSGENVVE
+284 GN
-293 IGTVHPMKSLTSDY
+293 VHPMKALTSDY

-313 TIPDATSYLDYEP
+313 VVPDATSYLDYEP

-334 PFYGYVTLP
+334 PFYGYVNLP
-343 TNKVRGQRILLYYA
+343 TNKIRGNRLLLYYA
-357 LDWQKGNGMAFISI
+357 LDWQKGSGMAFISI
-371 INGTENKIIWNGQVD
+371 ITGTENRIIWSGQVD
-386 PFIHVDLSTTNAYEN
+386 PFIHVELSTTNNYEN
-401 KVAQNGVVTS
+401 KVAKNGVVTS
-411 TVLGTLSSVISLVG
+411 TVLGTLSSSVSLIAG
-425 GLASGNPLG
+425 IATGNPL
-434 AIAGVMG
+434 AIAGGAMG
-441 LGKTISSTIQSS
+441 LGKTIASSVQSS
-453 QGIID
+453 QAIID
-458 RANVGFTDGMLSQY
+458 RANVAFTDGMLSQY

-483 MKTTNTINKENY
+483 MKTTNTINKDNY

-525 LDTAKSSELT
+525 LDTAKSSELV

>member
-159 TIEITTGEAVNF
+159 TVEITGGEAVNF
-171 SFDVS
+171 AFNVS
-176 QLGPN
+176 QLGTN

-186 AISDTYDYTGKLVDT
+186 ALSKQTDYRAGLVDV
-201 PKNLPSFNYIN
+201 PKDLPSFNYIK
-212 EFYTTLYG
+212 EFYTTLLSV
-220 IDRPLL
+220 DRPLL
-226 IPFWAG
+226 IPYIAG
-232 QAIAQDILAKD
+232 QYIAQLCLEKD
-243 TEKTFIKN
+243 SNKSYIKN
-251 FLICPFDV
+251 MLICPFDV
-259 TSQQDTS
+259 TNQTDTTKS
-266 KNLEI
+266 LPI
-271 FLGKTNISKFPKP
+271 YLGDNNISDMGSSTDPTQKV
-284 GTSGENVVE
+284 GN
-293 IGTVHPMKSLTSDY
+293 VHPMRALTSDY
-307 LVVADF
+307 LVIADF

-326 YCQYEIFV
+326 YCQYEVFV

-343 TNKVRGQRILLYYA
+343 INKVRGKRILLYYA
-357 LDWQKGNGMAFISI
+357 LDWQKGTGMAFISMI
-371 INGTENKIIWNGQVD
+371 AGTENRVIWNSQVD
-386 PFIHVDLSTTNAYEN
+386 PFIHVELSTTNNYEN
-401 KVAQNGVVTS
+401 KVAKNGVVTS
-411 TVLGTLSSVISLVG
+411 TVLGSLSAGISLVAG
-425 GLASGNPLG
+425 VATANPL
-434 AIAGVMG
+434 AIAAGAMG
-441 LGKTISSTIQSS
+441 LGKTIASSVQTS

-472 SNTKPFLRITK
+472 SNTKPYLRITK
-483 MKTTNTINKENY
+483 MKTTNTINKDNY
-495 AHLFGL
+495 THLFGL

-525 LDTAKSSELT
+525 LDTAKSSELV

>member
-69 LLTSRDASK
+69 LLTSMDASK

-159 TIEITTGEAVNF
+159 TVEITTGEAVNF
-171 SFDVS
+171 AFNVS
-176 QLGPN
+176 QLGTS

-186 AISDTYDYTGKLVDT
+186 ALSKQTDYRAGLVDV
-201 PKNLPSFNYIN
+201 PKDLPSFNYIN
-212 EFYTTLYG
+212 EFYTTLLSV
-220 IDRPLL
+220 DRPLL
-226 IPFWAG
+226 IPYIAG
-232 QAIAQDILAKD
+232 QYIAQLCLEKD
-243 TEKTFIKN
+243 SNKSYIKN
-251 FLICPFDV
+251 MLICPFDV
-259 TSQQDTS
+259 TNQTDTTKS
-266 KNLEI
+266 LPI
-271 FLGKTNISKFPKP
+271 YLGDNNISDMGSSTDPTQKV
-284 GTSGENVVE
+284 GN
-293 IGTVHPMKSLTSDY
+293 VHPMKALTSDY
-307 LVVADF
+307 LIVADF
-313 TIPDATSYLDYEP
+313 NIPDATSYLDYEP

-343 TNKVRGQRILLYYA
+343 INKVRGKRILLYYA
-357 LDWQKGNGMAFISI
+357 LDWQKGTGMAFISMI
-371 INGTENKIIWNGQVD
+371 TGTENRVIWSGQVD
-386 PFIHVDLSTTNAYEN
+386 PFIHVELSTTNNYEN
-401 KVAQNGVVTS
+401 KVAKNGVVTS
-411 TVLGTLSSVISLVG
+411 TVLGSLSAGISLVAG
-425 GLASGNPLG
+425 VATANPL
-434 AIAGVMG
+434 AIAAGAMG
-441 LGKTISSTIQSS
+441 LGKTIASSVQTS

-472 SNTKPFLRITK
+472 SNTKPYLRITK
-483 MKTTNTINKENY
+483 MKTTNTINKDNY

-501 PLYKSYKLKDLR
+501 PLYKSYRLKDLR

-525 LDTAKSSELT
+525 LDTAKSSELV

>member
-46 DTIDSLLL
+46 DTIDPFLL
-54 VDDNGQVVLDDYKRP
+54 VDDSGELVLDDSKRP

-91 QRYYFISD
+91 ERYYFISD

-159 TIEITTGEAVNF
+159 TVEITTGEAVNF
-171 SFDVS
+171 AFNVS
-176 QLGPN
+176 QLGTN

-186 AISDTYDYTGKLVDT
+186 ALSKQTDYRAGLVDS
-201 PKNLPSFNYIN
+201 PKDLPSFNYIN
-212 EFYTTLYG
+212 EFYTTLLSV
-220 IDRPLL
+220 DRPLL
-226 IPFWAG
+226 IPYIAG
-232 QAIAQDILAKD
+232 QYIAQLCIEKD
-243 TEKTFIKN
+243 SNKSYIKN
-251 FLICPFDV
+251 MLICPFDV
-259 TSQQDTS
+259 TNQTDTTKS
-266 KNLEI
+266 LPI
-271 FLGKTNISKFPKP
+271 YLGDNNISDMGSSTDQTQKV
-284 GTSGENVVE
+284 GN
-293 IGTVHPMKSLTSDY
+293 VHPMKALTSDY
-307 LVVADF
+307 LVIADF

-326 YCQYEIFV
+326 YCQYEVFV

-343 TNKVRGQRILLYYA
+343 INKVRGKRILLYYA
-357 LDWQKGNGMAFISI
+357 LDWQKGTGMAFISI
-371 INGTENKIIWNGQVD
+371 ITGTENRVIWNSQVD
-386 PFIHVDLSTTNAYEN
+386 PFIHVELSTTNNYEN
-401 KVAQNGVVTS
+401 KVAKNGVVTS
-411 TVLGTLSSVISLVG
+411 TVLGSLSAGISLVAG
-425 GLASGNPLG
+425 VATANPL
-434 AIAGVMG
+434 AIAAGAMG
-441 LGKTISSTIQSS
+441 LGKTIASSVQTS

-483 MKTTNTINKENY
+483 MKTTNTINKDNY

-525 LDTAKSSELT
+525 LDTAKSSELV

>member
-159 TIEITTGEAVNF
+159 TVEITTGEAVNF
-171 SFDVS
+171 AFNVS
-176 QLGPN
+176 QLGTS

-186 AISDTYDYTGKLVDT
+186 ALSKQTDYRAGLVDV
-201 PKNLPSFNYIN
+201 PKDLPSFNYIN
-212 EFYTTLYG
+212 EFYTTLLSV
-220 IDRPLL
+220 DRPLL
-226 IPFWAG
+226 IPYIAG
-232 QAIAQDILAKD
+232 QYIAQLCLEKD
-243 TEKTFIKN
+243 SNKSYIKN
-251 FLICPFDV
+251 MLICPFDV
-259 TSQQDTS
+259 TNQTDTTKS
-266 KNLEI
+266 LPI
-271 FLGKTNISKFPKP
+271 YLGDNNISDMGSSTDPTQKV
-284 GTSGENVVE
+284 GN
-293 IGTVHPMKSLTSDY
+293 VHPMKALTSDY

-313 TIPDATSYLDYEP
+313 VVPDATSYLDYEP

-334 PFYGYVTLP
+334 PFYGYVNLP
-343 TNKVRGQRILLYYA
+343 TNKIRGNRLLLYYA
-357 LDWQKGNGMAFISI
+357 LDWQKGSGMAFISI
-371 INGTENKIIWNGQVD
+371 ITGTENRIIWSGQVD
-386 PFIHVDLSTTNAYEN
+386 PFIHVELSTTNNYEN
-401 KVAQNGVVTS
+401 KVAKNGVVTS
-411 TVLGTLSSVISLVG
+411 TVLGTLSSSVSLIAG
-425 GLASGNPLG
+425 IATGNPL
-434 AIAGVMG
+434 AIAGGAMG
-441 LGKTISSTIQSS
+441 LGKTIASSVQSS
-453 QGIID
+453 QAIID
-458 RANVGFTDGMLSQY
+458 RANVAFTDGMLSQY

-483 MKTTNTINKENY
+483 MKTTNTINKDNY

-525 LDTAKSSELT
+525 LDTAKSSELV

>member
-46 DTIDSLLL
+46 DIIDSLLL
-54 VDDNGQVVLDDYKRP
+54 VDDNGQVVLDNYKRP

-159 TIEITTGEAVNF
+159 TVEITTGEAVNF
-171 SFDVS
+171 AFNVS
-176 QLGPN
+176 QLGTN

-186 AISDTYDYTGKLVDT
+186 ALSKQTDYRAGLVDV
-201 PKNLPSFNYIN
+201 PKDLTSFNYIN
-212 EFYTTLYG
+212 EFYTTLLSV
-220 IDRPLL
+220 DRPLL
-226 IPFWAG
+226 IPYIAG
-232 QAIAQDILAKD
+232 QYIAQLCIEKD
-243 TEKTFIKN
+243 SNKSYIKN
-251 FLICPFDV
+251 MLICPFDV
-259 TSQQDTS
+259 TNQTDTTKS
-266 KNLEI
+266 LPI
-271 FLGKTNISKFPKP
+271 YLGDNNISDMGASTDPTQKV
-284 GTSGENVVE
+284 GN
-293 IGTVHPMKSLTSDY
+293 VHPMKALTSDY
-307 LVVADF
+307 LVIADF

-343 TNKVRGQRILLYYA
+343 INKVRGKRILLYYA
-357 LDWQKGNGMAFISI
+357 LDWQKGTGMAFISMI
-371 INGTENKIIWNGQVD
+371 TGAENRVIWNSQVD
-386 PFIHVDLSTTNAYEN
+386 PFIHVELSTTNNYEN
-401 KVAQNGVVTS
+401 KVAKNGVVTS
-411 TVLGTLSSVISLVG
+411 TVLGSLSAGISLVAG
-425 GLASGNPLG
+425 VATANPL
-434 AIAGVMG
+434 AIAAGAMG
-441 LGKTISSTIQSS
+441 LGKTIASSVQTS

-458 RANVGFTDGMLSQY
+458 RANVAFTDGMLSQY

-483 MKTTNTINKENY
+483 MKTTNTINKDNY

-525 LDTAKSSELT
+525 LDTAKSSELV

>member
-69 LLTSRDASK
+69 LLTSRESSK

-91 QRYYFISD
+91 ERYYFISD

-159 TIEITTGEAVNF
+159 TVEITTGEAVNF
-171 SFDVS
+171 AFNVS
-176 QLGPN
+176 QLGTN

-186 AISDTYDYTGKLVDT
+186 ALSKQTDYRAGLVDS
-201 PKNLPSFNYIN
+201 PKDLPSFNSIN
-212 EFYTTLYG
+212 EFYTTLLS

-226 IPFWAG
+226 IPYIAG
-232 QAIAQDILAKD
+232 QYIAQLCIEKD
-243 TEKTFIKN
+243 SNKSYIKN
-251 FLICPFDV
+251 MLICPFDV
-259 TSQQDTS
+259 TNQTDKTKS
-266 KNLEI
+266 LPI
-271 FLGKTNISKFPKP
+271 YLGDNNISDMGSSTDPTQKV
-284 GTSGENVVE
+284 GN
-293 IGTVHPMKSLTSDY
+293 VHPMKALTSDY
-307 LVVADF
+307 LIVADF
-313 TIPDATSYLDYEP
+313 VVPDATSYLDYEP
-326 YCQYEIFV
+326 YCQYEVFV

-343 TNKVRGQRILLYYA
+343 INKVRGKRILLYYA
-357 LDWQKGNGMAFISI
+357 LDWQKGTGMAFISI
-371 INGTENKIIWNGQVD
+371 ITGTENRVIWNSQVD
-386 PFIHVDLSTTNAYEN
+386 PFIHVELSTTNNYEN
-401 KVAQNGVVTS
+401 KVAKNGVVTS
-411 TVLGTLSSVISLVG
+411 TVLGSLSAGISLVAG
-425 GLASGNPLG
+425 VATANPL
-434 AIAGVMG
+434 AIAAGAMG
-441 LGKTISSTIQSS
+441 LGKTIASSVQTS

-458 RANVGFTDGMLSQY
+458 RANVAFTDGMLSQY

-483 MKTTNTINKENY
+483 MKTTNTINKDNY

-525 LDTAKSSELT
+525 LDTAKSSELV

>member
-54 VDDNGQVVLDDYKRP
+54 VDDNGQVVLDDYKRL

-91 QRYYFISD
+91 ARYYFISD

-159 TIEITTGEAVNF
+159 TVEITGGEAVNF
-171 SFDVS
+171 AFNVS
-176 QLGPN
+176 QLGTN

-186 AISDTYDYTGKLVDT
+186 ALSKQTDYRAGLVDV
-201 PKNLPSFNYIN
+201 PKDLPSFNYIN
-212 EFYTTLYG
+212 EFYTTLLSV
-220 IDRPLL
+220 DRPLL
-226 IPFWAG
+226 IPYIAG
-232 QAIAQDILAKD
+232 QYIAQLCLDKD
-243 TEKTFIKN
+243 SNKSYIKN
-251 FLICPFDV
+251 MLICPFDV
-259 TSQQDTS
+259 TNQTDTTKS
-266 KNLEI
+266 LPI
-271 FLGKTNISKFPKP
+271 YLGDNNISDMGSSTDPTQKV
-284 GTSGENVVE
+284 GN
-293 IGTVHPMKSLTSDY
+293 VHPMKALTSDY
-307 LVVADF
+307 LVIADF

-326 YCQYEIFV
+326 YCQYEVFV

-343 TNKVRGQRILLYYA
+343 INKVRGKRILLYYA
-357 LDWQKGNGMAFISI
+357 LDWQKGAGMAFISMI
-371 INGTENKIIWNGQVD
+371 AGTENRVIWNSQVD
-386 PFIHVDLSTTNAYEN
+386 PFIHVELSTTNNYEN
-401 KVAQNGVVTS
+401 KVAKNGVVTS
-411 TVLGTLSSVISLVG
+411 TVLGSLSAGISLVAG
-425 GLASGNPLG
+425 VATANPL
-434 AIAGVMG
+434 AIAAGAMG
-441 LGKTISSTIQSS
+441 LGKTIASSVQTS

-472 SNTKPFLRITK
+472 SNTKPYLRITK
-483 MKTTNTINKENY
+483 MKTTNTINKDNY

-525 LDTAKSSELT
+525 LDTAKSSELI

>member
-159 TIEITTGEAVNF
+159 TVEITTGEAVNF
-171 SFDVS
+171 AFNVS
-176 QLGPN
+176 QLGTN

-186 AISDTYDYTGKLVDT
+186 ALSKQTDYRAGLVDV
-201 PKNLPSFNYIN
+201 PKDLPSFNSIN
-212 EFYTTLYG
+212 EFYTTLLSV
-220 IDRPLL
+220 DRPLL
-226 IPFWAG
+226 IPYVAG
-232 QAIAQDILAKD
+232 QYIAQLCLEKD
-243 TEKTFIKN
+243 SNKSYIKN
-251 FLICPFDV
+251 MLICPFDV
-259 TSQQDTS
+259 TNQTDTTKS
-266 KNLEI
+266 LPI
-271 FLGKTNISKFPKP
+271 YLGDNNISDMGSSTDPTQKV
-284 GTSGENVVE
+284 GN
-293 IGTVHPMKSLTSDY
+293 VHPMKALTSDY
-307 LVVADF
+307 LVIADF

-326 YCQYEIFV
+326 YCQYEVFV

-343 TNKVRGQRILLYYA
+343 INKVRGKRILLYYA
-357 LDWQKGNGMAFISI
+357 LDWQKGTGMAFISM
-371 INGTENKIIWNGQVD
+371 INGTENRVIWNSQVD
-386 PFIHVDLSTTNAYEN
+386 PFIHVELSTTNNYEN
-401 KVAQNGVVTS
+401 KVAKNGVVTS
-411 TVLGTLSSVISLVG
+411 TVLGSLSAGISLVAG
-425 GLASGNPLG
+425 VATANPL
-434 AIAGVMG
+434 AIAAGAMG
-441 LGKTISSTIQSS
+441 LGKTIASSVQTS

-472 SNTKPFLRITK
+472 SNTKPYLRITK
-483 MKTTNTINKENY
+483 MKTTNTINKDNY

-525 LDTAKSSELT
+525 LDTAKSSELV

>member
-46 DTIDSLLL
+46 DTIDPFLL
-54 VDDNGQVVLDDYKRP
+54 VDDSGELVLDDSKRP

-91 QRYYFISD
+91 ERYYFISD

-159 TIEITTGEAVNF
+159 TVEITTGEAVNF
-171 SFDVS
+171 AFNVS
-176 QLGPN
+176 QLGTN

-186 AISDTYDYTGKLVDT
+186 ALSKQTDYRAGLVDS
-201 PKNLPSFNYIN
+201 PKDLPSFNYIN
-212 EFYTTLYG
+212 EFYTTLLS

-226 IPFWAG
+226 IPYIAG
-232 QAIAQDILAKD
+232 QYIAQLCIEKD
-243 TEKTFIKN
+243 SNKSYIKN
-251 FLICPFDV
+251 MLICPFDV
-259 TSQQDTS
+259 TNQTDTTKS
-266 KNLEI
+266 LPI
-271 FLGKTNISKFPKP
+271 YLGDNNISDMCSSTDQTQKV
-284 GTSGENVVE
+284 GN
-293 IGTVHPMKSLTSDY
+293 VHPMKALTSDY
-307 LVVADF
+307 LVIADF

-326 YCQYEIFV
+326 YCQYEVFV

-343 TNKVRGQRILLYYA
+343 INKVRGKRILLYYA
-357 LDWQKGNGMAFISI
+357 LDWQKGTGMAFISI
-371 INGTENKIIWNGQVD
+371 ITGTENRVIWNSQVD
-386 PFIHVDLSTTNAYEN
+386 PFIHVELSTTNNYEN
-401 KVAQNGVVTS
+401 KVAKNGVVTS
-411 TVLGTLSSVISLVG
+411 TVLGSLSAGISLVAG
-425 GLASGNPLG
+425 VATANPL
-434 AIAGVMG
+434 AIAAGAMG
-441 LGKTISSTIQSS
+441 LGKTIASSVQTS

-483 MKTTNTINKENY
+483 MKTTNTINKDNY

-525 LDTAKSSELT
+525 LDTAKSSELV

>member
-46 DTIDSLLL
+46 DTIDPFLL
-54 VDDNGQVVLDDYKRP
+54 VDDSGELVLDDSKRP

-159 TIEITTGEAVNF
+159 TVEITTGEAVNF
-171 SFDVS
+171 AFNVS
-176 QLGPN
+176 QLGTD

-186 AISDTYDYTGKLVDT
+186 ALSKQTDYRAGLVDS
-201 PKNLPSFNYIN
+201 PKDLPSFNYIN
-212 EFYTTLYG
+212 EFYTTLLS

-226 IPFWAG
+226 IPYIAG
-232 QAIAQDILAKD
+232 QYIAQLCIDKD
-243 TEKTFIKN
+243 SNKSYIKN
-251 FLICPFDV
+251 MLICPFDV
-259 TSQQDTS
+259 TNQTDKTKS
-266 KNLEI
+266 LPI
-271 FLGKTNISKFPKP
+271 YLGDTNISDMGSSTDPAQKV
-284 GTSGENVVE
+284 GN
-293 IGTVHPMKSLTSDY
+293 VHPMKALTSDY
-307 LVVADF
+307 LVIADF

-326 YCQYEIFV
+326 YCQYEVFV

-343 TNKVRGQRILLYYA
+343 INKVRGKRILLYYA
-357 LDWQKGNGMAFISI
+357 LDWQKGTGMAFISI
-371 INGTENKIIWNGQVD
+371 ITGTENSVIWNSQVD
-386 PFIHVDLSTTNAYEN
+386 PFIHVELSTTNNYEN
-401 KVAQNGVVTS
+401 KVAKNGVVTS
-411 TVLGTLSSVISLVG
+411 TVLGSLSAGISLVAG
-425 GLASGNPLG
+425 VATANPL
-434 AIAGVMG
+434 AIAAGAMG
-441 LGKTISSTIQSS
+441 LGKTIASSVQTS

-483 MKTTNTINKENY
+483 MKTTNTINKDNY

-525 LDTAKSSELT
+525 LDTAKSSELV